1 MKFCVRRSVHF
12 DDFNRWFSGLKGI
25 PLELALPHDMQ
36 EFWSVVGRFGEL
48 AAYVRDNGFLVN
60 SIHAPHGRLSGN
72 AFMAWAPQVT
82 RFAERTGAGLVVYH
96 PEGNIAK
103 VRKSRFQATALGN
116 IKALQGRTPV
126 TVAIETFGNK
136 GRIFTPSEITEHCL
150 PMVLD
155 TGHVDEVYA
164 FELIEQYSGN
174 IVAVHLSEN
183 SIDPTSDRKV
193 MGHLPAESYG
203 IEVLKALQARGWN
216 GTVTLEYLPD
226 YNDGLFRR
234 ALQKKFG

>member
-1 MKFCVRRSVHF
+1 MKFCIRRNVHF
-12 DDFNRWFSGLKGI
+12 DDFDRWFSGLKGI

-60 SIHAPHGRLSGN
+60 SVDAPHGRLSGN
-72 AFMAWAPQVT
+72 AFMAWGPQVT
-82 RFAERTGAGLVVYH
+82 RLAERTGAGLVVYH
-96 PEGNIAK
+96 PEGNIAR
-103 VRKSRFQATALGN
+103 VRKPRFQATALGN

-126 TVAIETFGNK
+126 TVAIETFGK
-136 GRIFTPSEITEHCL
+136 KSRIFTPSEIMEHSL

-155 TGHVDEVYA
+155 TGHVDEGYA

-174 IVAVHLSEN
+174 IVAVHLSAN
-183 SIDPTSDRKV
+183 SIDPTSGRV
-193 MGHLPAESYG
+193 MNHLPVESYG

>member
-12 DDFNRWFSGLKGI
+12 DDFERWFSGFKGI
-25 PLELALPHDMQ
+25 PLEVVLPHDMQ

-48 AAYVRDNGFLVN
+48 AAYVRDNGYLVN

-103 VRKSRFQATALGN
+103 ARKSRFQAAALGN
-116 IKALQGRTPV
+116 IKVLQGRTPV

-136 GRIFTPSEITEHCL
+136 SRIFTPSEIIEHCL

-155 TGHVDEVYA
+155 TGHVDEEYA

-183 SIDPTSDRKV
+183 SIDPTFGTKV
-193 MGHLPAESYG
+193 MGRLPVESYG

-226 YNDGLFRR
+226 YKDGLFRR